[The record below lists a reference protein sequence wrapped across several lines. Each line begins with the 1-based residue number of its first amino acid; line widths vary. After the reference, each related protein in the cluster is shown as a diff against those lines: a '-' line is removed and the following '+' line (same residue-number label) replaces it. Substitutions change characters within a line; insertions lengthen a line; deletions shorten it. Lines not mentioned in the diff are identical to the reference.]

1 MPVLFGASLAS
12 ALLVAGYGARTSVA
26 RSQPGGSPGRCGAR
40 RRASRHSSARPGV
53 ARWRPR
59 LGGPHRR
66 PTEPS
71 ATGSGTPAGS
81 SVPRK
86 DEITTAARSLLEEEG
101 PEALTMRRLASR
113 LGIQAP
119 SLYKHI
125 GGKGE
130 LEAALAALALEEIAD
145 RPRGCRQPR
154 GARARLS
161 RFALAHPHLYRFA
174 NERPLPRDRLP
185 EGLEA
190 RAAAPVVRAA
200 GGDPDRARAVWAFA
214 HGMVGSSRRTLPA
227 GCRPGRRLAGRV
239 RAFAAGAPPP
249 RTVVRS
255 WTGPD

>member
-1 MPVLFGASLAS
+1 MAN
-12 ALLVAGYGARTSVA
+12 LVSRT
-26 RSQPGGSPGRCGAR
+26 
-40 RRASRHSSARPGV
+40 
-53 ARWRPR
+53 
-59 LGGPHRR
+59 
-66 PTEPS
+66 
-71 ATGSGTPAGS
+71 AGS

-101 PEALTMRRLASR
+101 PQALTMRRLASR

-119 SLYKHI
+119 SLYKHV

-145 RPRGCRQPR
+145 VLADVGSLEEL
-154 GARARLS
+154 GRAYRD
-161 RFALAHPHLYRFA
+161 FALAHPHLYRFA
-174 NERPLPRDRLP
+174 TERPLPRDRLP

-190 RAAAPVVRAA
+190 RAAAPVERAA
-200 GGDPDRARAVWAFA
+200 GGDPDRARAVLAFA
-214 HGMVGSSRRTLPA
+214 HGMVELE
-227 GCRPGRRLAGRV
+227 LAGRFPPDADLDAAWRAGV